1 MTVEVDLNE
10 YLEMKRKLGYAEG
23 AIHGAL
29 LNLRSGN
36 FSVAHTLVAL
46 RQALVV
52 LNPEEDDA

>member
-1 MTVEVDLNE
+1 MTVEIDLNE

-36 FSVAHTLVAL
+36 FSVGHTIVAL
-46 RQALVV
+46 RQALEV
-52 LNPEEDDA
+52 LSPEEE